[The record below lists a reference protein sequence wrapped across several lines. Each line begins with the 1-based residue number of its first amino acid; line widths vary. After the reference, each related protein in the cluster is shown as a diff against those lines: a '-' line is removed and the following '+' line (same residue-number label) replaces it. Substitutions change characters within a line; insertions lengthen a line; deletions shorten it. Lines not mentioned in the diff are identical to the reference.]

1 MQKTLIIF
9 WSGTIWNGGGNM
21 KPCFQL
27 LVFGW
32 TNIEDCWFQ
41 IETENF
47 FSIVNMLTNLRR
59 FWLQLNNLKKLIFV
73 RKNQFNGARAGYK
86 ALLIW

>member
-1 MQKTLIIF
+1 
-9 WSGTIWNGGGNM
+9 M

-59 FWLQLNNLKKLIFV
+59 F
-73 RKNQFNGARAGYK
+73 
-86 ALLIW
+86 